1 MRKPRFTLIELL
13 VSAACKV
20 RVLPFYYLKIIYKN
34 DTSLRPQGRTSRIFD
49 SGQKCSSHL
58 HIFTQSAFTLIELL
72 VVIAIIAI
80 LAALLL
86 PSLQSAKER
95 GRGASC
101 GSNIREISRI
111 QNFYASDNDGY
122 VVPMLKPGTSGD
134 SYTWTAMFYHSKYIS
149 DRTIFACPSR
159 YEWKY
164 VKELTQD
171 TWGESSP
178 WQSRWSHY
186 GINSKISI
194 DPRNYSGTVHALR
207 TEKVVNPSA
216 KILFGETKTNETT
229 PTRGYYCFNNKSST
243 GRLHNSHGKKSNLIY
258 VDGHLESHENAYNK
272 FQLPDGSDYP
282 YLDPKYKGKQQ

>member
-1 MRKPRFTLIELL
+1 M
-13 VSAACKV
+13 
-20 RVLPFYYLKIIYKN
+20 
-34 DTSLRPQGRTSRIFD
+34 
-49 SGQKCSSHL
+49 
-58 HIFTQSAFTLIELL
+58 
-72 VVIAIIAI
+72 
-80 LAALLL
+80 
-86 PSLQSAKER
+86 
-95 GRGASC
+95 
-101 GSNIREISRI
+101 
-111 QNFYASDNDGY
+111 QNLYANDNDGY

-134 SYTWTAMFYHSKYIS
+134 NYTWTAMFYHSKYIS

-194 DPRNYSGTVHALR
+194 DPRTYSGTVHALR
-207 TEKVVNPSA
+207 AEKVANPSA

-229 PTRGYYCFNNKSST
+229 ITRGYYCFNNKTST

-272 FQLPDGSDYP
+272 FQTPDGSDYP